1 MKYLEQK
8 NQVMMSFI
16 KNHKAPVH
24 NSKIALFVLL
34 LFCGWAILAIQL
46 RVTCLQIHMNWSQD
60 KCDNLNQLF
69 INLTYSFLAGYVFY
83 LLTIYFPQ
91 RKEKKRIQPVIR
103 QKVLTIRKAISDFL
117 LEFSRDTDIK
127 KDFLETDNAKIIL
140 MSKNW
145 TDTIPMFQ
153 YLYKAR
159 ISYLAYI
166 GEVGKK
172 IQKDIVEL
180 IQSYQKYM
188 TTEQVCLLEELS
200 SMQIFAFANQF
211 KQINISLEDKN
222 GKESI
227 VGFFIDA
234 IRKMNEIE
242 DSFSLKNR

>member
-8 NQVMMSFI
+8 KQVIMSFI
-16 KNHKAPVH
+16 KNHKTPVQ

-34 LFCGWAILAIQL
+34 LFCGWAIFAIQL
-46 RVTCLQIHMNWSQD
+46 RVTGLQIQMNWSQD
-60 KCDNLNQLF
+60 RCDNLNQLF

-91 RKEKKRIQPVIR
+91 RIEKKRIQPVIQ
-103 QKVLTIRKAISDFL
+103 QKVLNIRKAISDIL
-117 LEFSRDTDIK
+117 LEFSRDTDIH
-127 KDFLETDNAKIIL
+127 KDLLEIDNANKVL

-145 TDTIPMFQ
+145 TDKMPMFQ
-153 YLYKAR
+153 YLYKAQ

-172 IQKDIVEL
+172 IQKDIVDL
-180 IQSYQKYM
+180 IQSYQRYM

-200 SMQIFAFANQF
+200 SMQIFALANQF
-211 KQINISLEDKN
+211 KQMNISLEDKN

-234 IRKMNEIE
+234 IRKMHEIE
-242 DSFSLKNR
+242 DSFSIKK

>member
-1 MKYLEQK
+1 MQGRSCGLFNCSPIYYYKY
-8 NQVMMSFI
+8 
-16 KNHKAPVH
+16 
-24 NSKIALFVLL
+24 
-34 LFCGWAILAIQL
+34 CGLIIQFNVKL
-46 RVTCLQIHMNWSQD
+46 
-60 KCDNLNQLF
+60 
-69 INLTYSFLAGYVFY
+69 
-83 LLTIYFPQ
+83 
-91 RKEKKRIQPVIR
+91 
-103 QKVLTIRKAISDFL
+103 
-117 LEFSRDTDIK
+117 TDIK

-227 VGFFIDA
+227 VGFF
-234 IRKMNEIE
+234 
-242 DSFSLKNR
+242 SLTPYAK

>member
-1 MKYLEQK
+1 
-8 NQVMMSFI
+8 MSFI
-16 KNHKAPVH
+16 KNHKTPVQ

-34 LFCGWAILAIQL
+34 LFCGWAIFAIQL
-46 RVTCLQIHMNWSQD
+46 RVTGLQIQMNWSQD
-60 KCDNLNQLF
+60 RCDNLNQLF

-91 RKEKKRIQPVIR
+91 RIEKKRIQPVIQ
-103 QKVLTIRKAISDFL
+103 QKVLNIRKAISDIL
-117 LEFSRDTDIK
+117 LEFSRDTDIH
-127 KDFLETDNAKIIL
+127 KDLLEIDNANKVL

-145 TDTIPMFQ
+145 TDKMPMFQ
-153 YLYKAR
+153 YLYKAQ

-172 IQKDIVEL
+172 IQKDIVDL
-180 IQSYQKYM
+180 IQSYQRYM

-200 SMQIFAFANQF
+200 SMQIFALANQF
-211 KQINISLEDKN
+211 KQMNISLEDKN

-234 IRKMNEIE
+234 IRKMHEIE
-242 DSFSLKNR
+242 DSFSIKK

>member
-1 MKYLEQK
+1 M
-8 NQVMMSFI
+8 
-16 KNHKAPVH
+16 
-24 NSKIALFVLL
+24 
-34 LFCGWAILAIQL
+34 
-46 RVTCLQIHMNWSQD
+46 
-60 KCDNLNQLF
+60 
-69 INLTYSFLAGYVFY
+69 
-83 LLTIYFPQ
+83 
-91 RKEKKRIQPVIR
+91 
-103 QKVLTIRKAISDFL
+103 
-117 LEFSRDTDIK
+117 EFSRDTDIK

-153 YLYKAR
+153 YLYKAQ

-188 TTEQVCLLEELS
+188 TMEQVCLLEELS

>member
-1 MKYLEQK
+1 
-8 NQVMMSFI
+8 
-16 KNHKAPVH
+16 
-24 NSKIALFVLL
+24 
-34 LFCGWAILAIQL
+34 
-46 RVTCLQIHMNWSQD
+46 
-60 KCDNLNQLF
+60 
-69 INLTYSFLAGYVFY
+69 
-83 LLTIYFPQ
+83 
-91 RKEKKRIQPVIR
+91 
-103 QKVLTIRKAISDFL
+103 
-117 LEFSRDTDIK
+117 
-127 KDFLETDNAKIIL
+127 

-153 YLYKAR
+153 YLYKAQ

-188 TTEQVCLLEELS
+188 TMEQVCLLEELS

>member
-1 MKYLEQK
+1 MRALIMKYLEQK

-103 QKVLTIRKAISDFL
+103 QKVLTIRKAISDIL

-153 YLYKAR
+153 YLQYF
-159 ISYLAYI
+159 
-166 GEVGKK
+166 GKIYRTK
-172 IQKDIVEL
+172 KL
-180 IQSYQKYM
+180 
-188 TTEQVCLLEELS
+188 
-200 SMQIFAFANQF
+200 N
-211 KQINISLEDKN
+211 N
-222 GKESI
+222 GSR
-227 VGFFIDA
+227 VTGSA
-234 IRKMNEIE
+234 I
-242 DSFSLKNR
+242 

>member
-1 MKYLEQK
+1 
-8 NQVMMSFI
+8 
-16 KNHKAPVH
+16 
-24 NSKIALFVLL
+24 
-34 LFCGWAILAIQL
+34 
-46 RVTCLQIHMNWSQD
+46 MNWSQD

-103 QKVLTIRKAISDFL
+103 QKVLTIRKAISDTL

>member
-1 MKYLEQK
+1 
-8 NQVMMSFI
+8 
-16 KNHKAPVH
+16 
-24 NSKIALFVLL
+24 
-34 LFCGWAILAIQL
+34 
-46 RVTCLQIHMNWSQD
+46 MNWSQD
-60 KCDNLNQLF
+60 RCDNLNQLF

-91 RKEKKRIQPVIR
+91 SKEKKRIQPVIQ
-103 QKVLTIRKAISDFL
+103 QKVLDIRKAISDIL
-117 LEFSRDTDIK
+117 LEFSRGTDIK
-127 KDFLETDNAKIIL
+127 KDFLEIDNAKIVL

-211 KQINISLEDKN
+211 KQMNISLEDKN

-242 DSFSLKNR
+242 DCFSIKNR

>member
-8 NQVMMSFI
+8 NQVIISFI
-16 KNHKAPVH
+16 KNHITPIY
-24 NSKIALFVLL
+24 NSKIALYVLL
-34 LFCGWAILAIQL
+34 LFCGWAILAIQF
-46 RVTCLQIHMNWSQD
+46 RVACLQIPMNWSQD
-60 KCDNLNQLF
+60 RCDNLNQLF

-91 RKEKKRIQPVIR
+91 RKEKKRIQPVIQ
-103 QKVLTIRKAISDFL
+103 QKVLNIRKAISDIL
-117 LEFSRDTDIK
+117 LEFSRDTDIH
-127 KDFLETDNAKIIL
+127 KDLLEIDNAKKVL

-145 TDTIPMFQ
+145 TNKMPMFQ
-153 YLYKAR
+153 YLYKAQ

-172 IQKDIVEL
+172 IQKDIVDL
-180 IQSYQKYM
+180 IQSYQRYM

-200 SMQIFAFANQF
+200 SMQIFALANQF
-211 KQINISLEDKN
+211 KQMNISLEDKN

-234 IRKMNEIE
+234 IRKMHEIE
-242 DSFSLKNR
+242 DGFSIKK